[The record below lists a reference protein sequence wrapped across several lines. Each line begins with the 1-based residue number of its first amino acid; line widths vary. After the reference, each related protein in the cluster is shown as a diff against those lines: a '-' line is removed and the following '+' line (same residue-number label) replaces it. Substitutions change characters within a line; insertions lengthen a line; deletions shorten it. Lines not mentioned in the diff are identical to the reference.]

1 MADRIGHHCLRVMD
15 GLNDA
20 NQHNR
25 LVTSPSSTQ
34 HKMAT
39 GVMLPSLIVILF
51 TFISLTEAVWPFPTK
66 RFAGNAFLE
75 AGSLGLGD
83 GRVAALGD
91 FNGDQL

>member
-1 MADRIGHHCLRVMD
+1 MSGQKFSATV
-15 GLNDA
+15 GL
-20 NQHNR
+20 
-25 LVTSPSSTQ
+25 PG
-34 HKMAT
+34 